1 MQSENQLKQDKSG
14 ARTGKIINF
23 QQWGVIFVLIALII
37 IMGISSPVFLSA
49 RNIKNILQQ
58 ISTLGIVSLGMT
70 ILMISGGID
79 LSVGSTISVIAC
91 IVSKMLKAGVPVWIS
106 IITGLALGCIIGLF
120 NGSLAAYTRAA
131 PFILTLGTM
140 TLLQGVALLITKG
153 FPITNLGKTFEY
165 LGSGV
170 IVRIPFIVIL
180 FFALMFVTFFF
191 LKYFRLGRSAYAIG
205 GNEQTAY
212 LAGISVKRNKLIFYM
227 LNGFLAGLAAM
238 VLAARVS
245 SAQAGMGTGFE
256 LRSIGAVVIGGTPLS
271 GGTGN
276 VFGTLTGVL
285 LLGVIANGLNL
296 LHVDPAWQYIVTG
309 GVIVF
314 AVILHEH
321 LSK

>member
-1 MQSENQLKQDKSG
+1 LQSANQIPQDK
-14 ARTGKIINF
+14 ARIRIRKLVNF

-49 RNIKNILQQ
+49 RNIRNILQQ
-58 ISTLGIVSLGMT
+58 VSTLGIVSMGMT
-70 ILMISGGID
+70 VLMISGGID
-79 LSVGSTISVIAC
+79 LSVGSAISVIAC
-91 IVSKMLKAGVPVWIS
+91 VVSKMLKAGVPVWIS
-106 IITGLALGCIIGLF
+106 IIAGLALGCFTGLL
-120 NGSLAAYTRAA
+120 NGSLAANTRAA

-153 FPITNLGKTFEY
+153 FPITNLGKQFEY

-170 IVRIPFIVIL
+170 IWKIPFIVLL
-180 FFALMFVTFFF
+180 FFVILILCYFL
-191 LKYFRLGRSAYAIG
+191 LKYFRLGRTAYAIG

-212 LAGISVKRNKLIFYM
+212 LAGIPVKKNKITFYI
-227 LNGFLAGLAAM
+227 LCGLFSGLAAM

-245 SAQAGMGTGFE
+245 SAQADMGMGFE
-256 LRSIGAVVIGGTPLS
+256 LRSIGAVVIGGTPLT
-271 GGTGN
+271 GGRGN
-276 VFGTLTGVL
+276 VFGTLSGVL

-309 GVIVF
+309 GIIVF